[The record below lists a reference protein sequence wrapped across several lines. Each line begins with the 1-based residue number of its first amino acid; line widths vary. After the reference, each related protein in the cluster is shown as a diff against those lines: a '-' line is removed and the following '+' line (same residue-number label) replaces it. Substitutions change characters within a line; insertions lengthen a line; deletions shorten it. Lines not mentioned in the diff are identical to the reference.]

1 LVLPFY
7 LDESGSGLF
16 SEVGSG
22 PNRSGSATLHRTLL
36 KSTLEP
42 LAAFQNGCVKIPEP
56 FQLLERKGSIFKR
69 EGAFTPSFQ
78 KSFEKLKII
87 CKFNIILKGEKFTSN
102 DYLAEHLTNTYPTI
116 PVLAHYVKS
125 LSL

>member
-7 LDESGSGLF
+7 LDESGSGVF

-22 PNRSGSATLHRTLL
+22 PNQSGSATLHRTLL

-69 EGAFTPSFQ
+69 EWC
-78 KSFEKLKII
+78 I
-87 CKFNIILKGEKFTSN
+87 
-102 DYLAEHLTNTYPTI
+102 Y
-116 PVLAHYVKS
+116 S
-125 LSL
+125 LFSKEF